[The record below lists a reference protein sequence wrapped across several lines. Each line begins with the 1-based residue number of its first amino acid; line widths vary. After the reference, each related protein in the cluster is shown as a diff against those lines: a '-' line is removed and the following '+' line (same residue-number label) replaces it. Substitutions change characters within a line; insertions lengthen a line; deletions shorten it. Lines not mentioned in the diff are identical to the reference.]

1 MSCKIFCIDTIMRY
15 RILSFQSQYKLL
27 YKCRSEGLAT
37 LFAET
42 DEAPEEVTRDLG
54 EPVTEEPGYGVKQKG
69 AQIYNEGV
77 LGVLRVFLT
86 DFIDTSTRMF
96 SFFWFIFTLC
106 NF

>member
-54 EPVTEEPGYGVKQKG
+54 EPVTEAPGYGVKQKG
-69 AQIYNEGV
+69 EQMYYE
-77 LGVLRVFLT
+77 GVLRVFLT
-86 DFIDTSTRMF
+86 DFIDTQTRMF
-96 SFFWFIFTLC
+96 SFFWFFLTLC
-106 NF
+106 NFNLS